1 MPTPFAGAAAT
12 DATNVP
18 WYSFWPDTVWSFRK
32 VVFGRPANS
41 GWVASVPLSTI
52 VIGTPGPGGVARSA
66 PTSASHHSCGSNGS
80 VAPRVVA
87 AAAEPHAHRAT
98 RTVTRSRRPKT
109 EASLARL
116 AVVPRAFVGL
126 GSNLG
131 DREAMLTSAVV
142 ELAAAPGVHVVGV
155 STLIDTEPVG
165 LLDQPRFLNGVVA
178 LETELPPRGL
188 LDLLLAV
195 E

>member
-41 GWVASVPLSTI
+41 GWVGSVPLSTI

-87 AAAEPHAHRAT
+87 AAAQPHAHRAT
-98 RTVTRSRRPKT
+98 GTVTRRRRPQAG
-109 EASLARL
+109 ASLARL
-116 AVVPRAFVGL
+116 AAVARAFRGL
-126 GSNLG
+126 GSK
-131 DREAMLTSAVV
+131 
-142 ELAAAPGVHVVGV
+142 PG
-155 STLIDTEPVG
+155 
-165 LLDQPRFLNGVVA
+165 A
-178 LETELPPRGL
+178 RG
-188 LDLLLAV
+188 AT
-195 E
+195 